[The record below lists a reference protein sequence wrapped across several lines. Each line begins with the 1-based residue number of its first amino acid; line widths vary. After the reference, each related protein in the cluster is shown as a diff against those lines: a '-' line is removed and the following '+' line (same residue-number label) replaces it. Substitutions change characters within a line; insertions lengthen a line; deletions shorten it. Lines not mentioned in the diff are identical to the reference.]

1 MDAARAGDV
10 EAFEALVRRYQLP
23 MYRVALRM
31 LASEGDAEDATQ
43 EAFILAWQN
52 LARFRGESAYSTWLY
67 RIVINRCLSARASHR
82 PSEPL
87 EELMLVGGGDPVEIT
102 ERRQRW
108 SAIVEAVRA
117 LPSEQR
123 AALVLREF
131 EGLSYAEIAAVLGIT
146 VAAVKGRIHRA
157 RLGVIKEVDR

>member
-67 RIVINRCLSARASHR
+67 RIVTNRCLNARASHP

-87 EELMLVGGGDPVEIT
+87 EELMLVEGGDPVG
-102 ERRQRW
+102 RRK
-108 SAIVEAVRA
+108 ATALVRDCRGGA
-117 LPSEQR
+117 GAAQR
-123 AALVLREF
+123 AAR
-131 EGLSYAEIAAVLGIT
+131 GTGAARV
-146 VAAVKGRIHRA
+146 
-157 RLGVIKEVDR
+157 